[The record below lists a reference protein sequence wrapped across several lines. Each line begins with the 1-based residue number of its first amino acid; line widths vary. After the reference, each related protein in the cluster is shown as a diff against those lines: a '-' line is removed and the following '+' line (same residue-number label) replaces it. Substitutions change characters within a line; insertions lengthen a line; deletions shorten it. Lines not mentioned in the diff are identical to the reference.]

1 MLPPPTPEA
10 PPPEI
15 PEGFDGIC
23 GVGINVIEFDGA
35 IIIQKVCVCV
45 YVYHPE
51 ILIERCQS
59 VCRGPLMGIRAS
71 CASNRCTWQQV
82 HMDHCACECPVAF
95 QTCSNISP
103 GAQTRDVCA
112 PGNILQK
119 VEVEALMLPHVM
131 HRCSLVV
138 QLPGAAL

>member
-45 YVYHPE
+45 CVCVCMYI
-51 ILIERCQS
+51 ILK
-59 VCRGPLMGIRAS
+59 
-71 CASNRCTWQQV
+71 
-82 HMDHCACECPVAF
+82 F
-95 QTCSNISP
+95 
-103 GAQTRDVCA
+103 
-112 PGNILQK
+112 
-119 VEVEALMLPHVM
+119 
-131 HRCSLVV
+131 
-138 QLPGAAL
+138 